1 MILPL
6 IQNAD
11 LKNKIVL
18 LRVDHNVV
26 KKGIIKDPFRIEASL
41 KTINFILE
49 KGGHPVIMSHVGRP
63 KDKTSGQIEIS
74 ENTSVQPIVNFLEIS
89 LNKKIEIPQII
100 KKNEF
105 GIISI
110 DMQSKLQKIR
120 EGKLDLIYLPNT
132 RWFAGEESGDEKTLQ
147 FGLMLSEFCDLFVND
162 AFGSWQPHASTMEP
176 AKHLPSYA
184 GFLMQREIENLKK
197 ILDPQKPFLAVIAGS
212 KFDTKIGPLTALLQ
226 KADHLLMGG
235 VIYNAYLCARY
246 NIEIKGIEAA
256 DIASAEKFLNSTASL
271 QDKLIE
277 IPYIVESELP
287 DKKTAGKFRTIA
299 VKDLQAGM
307 KLNYVLDADE
317 SSFDEAEIKHVFKSA
332 KTLFINA
339 VMGFTPHFTDGSKA
353 LYETIAENQT
363 AMNLFGGGDTL
374 QEFRTLLPELYKQA
388 ADQENYYFFTGG
400 GTILKVIQEGSPYE
414 LEPVKALL
422 KE

>member
-1 MILPL
+1 MNLPV
-6 IQNAD
+6 IQDTD

-41 KTINFILE
+41 KTINYILDE
-49 KGGHPVIMSHVGRP
+49 GGHPVIMSHVGRP
-63 KDKTSGQIEIS
+63 RDKATGQIEIS

-89 LNKKIEIPQII
+89 LNKKIEIPEIT
-100 KKNEF
+100 KKDKL
-105 GIISI
+105 GITSI
-110 DMQSKLQKIR
+110 DIQSKLQKIR
-120 EGKLDLIYLPNT
+120 DGKLDIIYLPNT
-132 RWFAGEESGDEKTLQ
+132 RWFAGEESGNEKTLQ
-147 FGLMLSEFCDLFVND
+147 FGLMLTEFCDLFVND

-197 ILDPQKPFLAVIAGS
+197 ILNPQKPFLAVIAGS

-246 NIEIKGIEAA
+246 DIQIKGIEPE
-256 DIASAEKFLNSTASL
+256 DIASAEKFLDSTADL
-271 QDKLIE
+271 HDKLVE

-287 DKKTAGKFRTIA
+287 DKKEAGKFRTIA

-317 SSFDEAEIKHVFKSA
+317 SSFAAPEIQQVFKSA
-332 KTLFINA
+332 KTLFVNA
-339 VMGFTPHFTDGSKA
+339 VMGFTPHFTAGSKA
-353 LYETIAENQT
+353 LYEIIAANQET
-363 AMNLFGGGDTL
+363 MNLLGGGDTL
-374 QEFRTLLPELYKQA
+374 QEFRSLLPELYKHA
-388 ADQENYYFFTGG
+388 SNKENYYFFTGG

-414 LEPVKALL
+414 LEPVKALI
-422 KE
+422 KK